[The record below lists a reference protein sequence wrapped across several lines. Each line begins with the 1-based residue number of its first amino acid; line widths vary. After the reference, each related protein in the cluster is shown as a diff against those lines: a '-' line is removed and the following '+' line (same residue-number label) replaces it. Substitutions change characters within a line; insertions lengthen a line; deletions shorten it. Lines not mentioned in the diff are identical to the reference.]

1 MTVAIDSAYEFGG
14 IPVLRTYACRIAR
27 QLLLHAKLKNATV
40 ESDPILAIEADLVE
54 MAKARLQE
62 FLLASFP
69 DNQNIVRLIAIV
81 AVKKVAASRITS
93 EDIDSDAKKFLLS
106 QLGDMSMEDL
116 IPQVH

>member
-1 MTVAIDSAYEFGG
+1 MNVVTDSAYEFGA
-14 IPVLRTYACRIAR
+14 IPVLRTYAYRIAR
-27 QLLLHAKLKNATV
+27 QLLLHAKLKNATA

-69 DNQNIVRLIAIV
+69 ENKNVVRLIAIV
-81 AVKKVAASRITS
+81 AVKKVAASRIAS
-93 EDIDSDAKKFLLS
+93 EDIDSDAKEFLLA
-106 QLGDMSMEDL
+106 QLGEMSMEDL